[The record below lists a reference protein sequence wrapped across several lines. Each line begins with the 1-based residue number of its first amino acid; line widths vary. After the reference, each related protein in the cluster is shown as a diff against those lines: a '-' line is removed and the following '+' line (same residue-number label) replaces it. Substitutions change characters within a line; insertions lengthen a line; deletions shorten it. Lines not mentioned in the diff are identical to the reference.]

1 MDEKEPKPNT
11 KTEQPS
17 ERPEAPKAPEQL
29 RAERIGAIKQGLD
42 SYEGPQDD
50 REFGARATEIRQQYE
65 RAGEGVELSDETKQM
80 LDDKMK
86 GEIAGTQERMA
97 QHQEQ
102 KQEWRVLRAQEL
114 ILTTGGKID
123 SNEKPYKQF
132 NPKKHERFL
141 IQKGEFH
148 DSEAVFKIGEAKDR
162 ATIQNESRN
171 LRVIEGAPVE
181 SGKKLDVHFIRQVGD
196 VFEDDEM
203 VGLATEYIQDNPELK
218 RSLSAQQKVEI
229 IGRTIENLQKL
240 SVTDEA
246 RDSGLPSHDG
256 EKIVR
261 DAQHFLDTLLQEGR
275 IDSETVSALQETF
288 REALPSLMAE
298 QPVFVH
304 GDAHGDNIF
313 VREAENGELDISLLD
328 FEGLR
333 ISNQYHD
340 WSEILNKSAFL
351 KHLQANRPELF
362 DPIKNNV
369 ENMWLDESVAFDEQA
384 IIDRVSKGDPDKARN
399 FRLTRAYDMLT
410 RIMNDKNSG
419 HPVAKERVDLYLGQ
433 LRGMA
438 RQTQ

>member
-1 MDEKEPKPNT
+1 MDEKDSKPNT

-17 ERPEAPKAPEQL
+17 EKPEAPITPEQL

-50 REFGARATEIRQQYE
+50 RELEMRAAEIRQQYE
-65 RAGEGVELSDETKQM
+65 RVGEDLELSDETKQQ
-80 LDDKMK
+80 LDENMRS
-86 GEIAGTQERMA
+86 EIVGTQERRS
-97 QHQEQ
+97 QFQEQ
-102 KQEWRVLRAQEL
+102 RQKWQVLRGQEL
-114 ILTTGGKID
+114 VHTAGGKLD
-123 SNEKPYKQF
+123 PSEKPYKRF

-148 DSEAVFKIGEAKDR
+148 DTEAVFKVGEAKERD
-162 ATIQNESRN
+162 TIQNESKN
-171 LRVIEGAPVE
+171 LRVIDSAPVKPGE
-181 SGKKLDVHFIRQVGD
+181 NLDIHFVREIGD

-229 IGRTIENLQKL
+229 IGRTIKNLQKL

-246 RDSGLPSHDG
+246 RERGLPSHDG

-275 IDSETVSALQETF
+275 IDSETVSMLQETF
-288 REALPSLMAE
+288 RSALPSLMAE

-304 GDAHGDNIF
+304 GDVHGDNIF
-313 VREAENGELDISLLD
+313 VDKTENGELDISLLD

-340 WSEILNKSAFL
+340 WSEILNKSTFL
-351 KHLQANRPELF
+351 KHLQANRSELF

-384 IIDRVSKGDPDKARN
+384 IIDRVSEGDPDKVKN

-410 RIMNDKNSG
+410 RIVNDKNSG
-419 HPVAKERVDLYLGQ
+419 HPVAKERVDLYLEQ
-433 LRGMA
+433 LREIA
-438 RQTQ
+438 RQT